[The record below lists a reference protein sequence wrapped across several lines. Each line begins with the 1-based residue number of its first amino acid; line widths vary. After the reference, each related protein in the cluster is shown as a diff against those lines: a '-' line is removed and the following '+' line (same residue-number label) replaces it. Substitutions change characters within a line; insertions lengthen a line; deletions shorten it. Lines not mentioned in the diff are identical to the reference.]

1 MGGNLGKAL
10 STLQK
15 KGDGD
20 AGAVAPLED
29 PPTPPETDPRLPLTA
44 RQLFSITKSWKGIAR
59 AMEPT
64 GIIMF
69 VRLFEENED
78 ILHLFQKFQHKRI
91 TELHRD
97 SMELAQHAGI
107 VMSTL
112 DESIKKLGNV
122 DYFMDYL
129 HSVGKLHTKIP
140 GFKREYFW
148 RIERPFLAAVQE
160 TLGDRYTDNIENI
173 YKITIRYILDTVVK
187 GFDLGRP
194 KTGTS
199 SVHQQLQQQP
209 PKASPEPSPSP
220 EDCKDDETKEGIS
233 ATQKGIM
240 KQSSGLS

>member
-1 MGGNLGKAL
+1 MSKVRFIEKLL
-10 STLQK
+10 K
-15 KGDGD
+15 K
-20 AGAVAPLED
+20 
-29 PPTPPETDPRLPLTA
+29 
-44 RQLFSITKSWKGIAR
+44 
-59 AMEPT
+59 
-64 GIIMF
+64 
-69 VRLFEENED
+69 LFEENED

-91 TELHRD
+91 NDLHRD

-140 GFKREYFW
+140 GFKEKYFW
-148 RIERPFLAAVQE
+148 RIEKPFLAAVQD
-160 TLGDRYTDNIENI
+160 TLGDRYTDNMENI

-194 KTGTS
+194 VAKTSTAS
-199 SVHQQLQQQP
+199 MNP

-220 EDCKDDETKEGIS
+220 QDTREMEDLNTTSI
-233 ATQKGIM
+233 ATQNECM
-240 KQSSGLS
+240 KQPSRPS

>member
-1 MGGNLGKAL
+1 MGGSLGKAL
-10 STLQK
+10 SVIQK
-15 KGDGD
+15 KGV
-20 AGAVAPLED
+20 AEGAAPPPLSD
-29 PPTPPETDPRLPLTA
+29 PPTPPETDPRLPLNA
-44 RQLFSITKSWKGIAR
+44 RQLFCITKSWKGIAR

-64 GIIMF
+64 GITMF
-69 VRLFEENED
+69 VKLFEENED
-78 ILHLFQKFQHKRI
+78 ILHLFQKFQHKRFI
-91 TELHRD
+91 ELHRD

-148 RIERPFLAAVQE
+148 RIEKPFLAAVQD
-160 TLGDRYTDNIENI
+160 TLGDRYTDNMENI

-194 KTGTS
+194 KTSTAS
-199 SVHQQLQQQP
+199 NVLP

-220 EDCKDDETKEGIS
+220 QDSKEDSEEPNTQNM
-233 ATQKGIM
+233 ATQNEVAKHSTGP
-240 KQSSGLS
+240 S